1 MVFVK
6 VLNDVSAHFLN
17 RIRCRPAIVAFM
29 FTAQSMRSTSDL
41 IEGDIKQSHLDDRGS
56 NNVWTNGVVPYE
68 IDSRL
73 GK

>member
-1 MVFVK
+1 
-6 VLNDVSAHFLN
+6 
-17 RIRCRPAIVAFM
+17 M
-29 FTAQSMRSTSDL
+29 FTAKSMRSISDL

-56 NNVWTNGVVPYE
+56 DNVWTNGVVPYE

>member
-1 MVFVK
+1 
-6 VLNDVSAHFLN
+6 
-17 RIRCRPAIVAFM
+17 M
-29 FTAQSMRSTSDL
+29 FTAQSMRSISDL

-56 NNVWTNGVVPYE
+56 GNVWTNGVVPYE

>member
-1 MVFVK
+1 
-6 VLNDVSAHFLN
+6 
-17 RIRCRPAIVAFM
+17 M
-29 FTAQSMRSTSDL
+29 FTAQRMRSTSDL

-56 NNVWTNGVVPYE
+56 DNVWTNGVVPYE